1 MPTAELERPCTTA
14 KILVIDDDDDVLAV
28 TRRLLERAGYDVA
41 TCSGR
46 FGRLN
51 QVLEH
56 DPDLVLLDVNM
67 PVVSGDDLHALMVD
81 EPALRH
87 VPVVFFSSNDEN
99 ELRRLARRRGAAGYI
114 PKSSLGSDFSARV
127 SLHLRAAAEAARAR

>member
-1 MPTAELERPCTTA
+1 MASAQPMSQANA
-14 KILVIDDDDDVLAV
+14 KVLVIDDDDDVLMVA
-28 TRRLLERAGYDVA
+28 RRLLERAGYDVA

-46 FGRLN
+46 FGRLT

-56 DPDLVLLDVNM
+56 APDLVLLDVNM
-67 PVVSGDDLHALMVD
+67 PVVSGDDLYALMVD

-99 ELRRLARRRGAAGYI
+99 DLRRMARRSGVAGYI
-114 PKSSLGSDFSARV
+114 PKSSLGSDFAARV
-127 SLHLRAAAEAARAR
+127 SRHLHLATKGHDGLR